1 MQLSCLQEIA
11 RTELG
16 NLRDNHQN
24 IEIEIDDLDEKSE
37 KLQKLYDEQ
46 ESLLNEIFGGE
57 YGSEEENRLEGIL
70 EEHEN
75 MRNRVV
81 EANFKWRQ
89 AQLMVDY
96 AFKQLEHAVKR
107 WTEIMEQPEELVL

>member
-1 MQLSCLQEIA
+1 MLKTL
-11 RTELG
+11 
-16 NLRDNHQN
+16 
-24 IEIEIDDLDEKSE
+24 
-37 KLQKLYDEQ
+37 Q

-57 YGSEEENRLEGIL
+57 YGSEEENRLENIL

-96 AFKQLEHAVKR
+96 AFKQLDYAVKR
-107 WTEIMEQPEELVL
+107 WTAVEELPQE

>member
-1 MQLSCLQEIA
+1 MVNCGLYLQEA
-11 RTELG
+11 
-16 NLRDNHQN
+16 
-24 IEIEIDDLDEKSE
+24 
-37 KLQKLYDEQ
+37 
-46 ESLLNEIFGGE
+46 LLNQIFGGE
-57 YGSEEENRLEGIL
+57 YGSEEENRLENIL

-96 AFKQLEHAVKR
+96 AYKQLDFAVKK
-107 WTEIMEQPEELVL
+107 WESVEELPQE